1 MTATS
6 SRSTCAEGRASGG
19 PRTPALGH
27 AARAGFDRAAR
38 AAVAL
43 AATAGLAAATAGC
56 GVSTP
61 AGVARADPHPTSSA
75 TAVSRYAV
83 GEVVETFVDRTR
95 TIALRGRRRMPRRVV
110 TVVRYPTGTTG
121 PVGLVVF
128 GHGYAV
134 TPAYYFRLLRTWA
147 AAGYVVAAPVFPL
160 SNLHAPGGPDETDIV
175 NQPRDM
181 SLVITR
187 LLALSAGHSGPL
199 AGLIDPD
206 RIAVAGQSDGAA
218 TALAVASDSRYRN
231 SRVRAAIVLS
241 GAELLGGTYFEPGTP
256 PLLATQGTADPLNH
270 PHYTYAYF
278 AAARRPKFLL
288 KLLGAGHLPPYTY
301 QQPQLGIVERATI
314 DFLNRYLDG
323 DDSAGDKLADD
334 ADLPGVSTLTARP

>member
-6 SRSTCAEGRASGG
+6 SRSTYAESRASGV
-19 PRTPALGH
+19 PRTPALGR
-27 AARAGFDRAAR
+27 ATRAGLWRAAR

-61 AGVARADPHPTSSA
+61 AGVARADPRPTSSA
-75 TAVSRYAV
+75 TAVSHYAV
-83 GEVVETFVDRTR
+83 GEIVETFLDHSR
-95 TIALRGRRRMPRRVV
+95 TIARRGRRPMPRRLV
-110 TVVRYPTGTTG
+110 TVVRYPEATTG

-160 SNLHAPGGPDETDIV
+160 SNLHATGGPDEADIV

-181 SLVITR
+181 SFIITR
-187 LLALSAGHSGPL
+187 LLAVSAGHSGPL
-199 AGLIDPD
+199 AGLIAPD
-206 RIAVAGQSDGAA
+206 RVAVAGQSDGAA
-218 TALAVASDSRYRN
+218 TALAVASDSRYRD
-231 SRVRAAIVLS
+231 SRVRAAIILS
-241 GAELLGGTYFEPGTP
+241 GAEILGGTYFAPGTP
-256 PLLATQGTADPLNH
+256 PLLATQGTADQLNR

-288 KLLGAGHLPPYTY
+288 KLLGAGHLPPYTNE
-301 QQPQLGIVERATI
+301 QPQLGIVERVTI

-323 DDSAGDKLADD
+323 DTGAGDQLANDGD
-334 ADLPGVSTLTARP
+334 APGVSTLTARP